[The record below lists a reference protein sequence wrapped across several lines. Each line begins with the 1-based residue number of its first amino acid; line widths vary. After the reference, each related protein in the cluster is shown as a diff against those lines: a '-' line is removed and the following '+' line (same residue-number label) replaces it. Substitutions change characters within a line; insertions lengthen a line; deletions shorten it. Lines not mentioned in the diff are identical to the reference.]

1 MTLRTGHASAS
12 LERELPCVSRLLRP
26 VSAPPAP
33 GTRALPPGGH
43 TWDCVTCLDT
53 WLHWLQ
59 PHHWLDTAWPA
70 SRVAVNLVL
79 VLVVGVTYLH
89 IYMIALIYTYLHI
102 STHIYYV

>member
-1 MTLRTGHASAS
+1 MTLRTGQASAS

-79 VLVVGVTYLH
+79 VLVVGVTYLP
-89 IYMIALIYTYLHI
+89 IYLHDCTYLHI
-102 STHIYYV
+102 STHT